1 MLTPAKKPIIL
12 NVMSESGLH
21 LRKVRNVV
29 HFSLQVVVNIRKEND
44 VYYIG
49 SDAFDI
55 HSQGYTEDEAK
66 ENIIEAIQLFIES
79 CYERGVLSEAL
90 KELGF
95 EPDREHASIG
105 LQQAFSVLQ
114 VPEDSGSL
122 MIDVPLPLLVADH
135 VRQTQAH

>member
-1 MLTPAKKPIIL
+1 
-12 NVMSESGLH
+12 MSESSLEIN
-21 LRKVRNVV
+21 RARNKV
-29 HFSLQVVVNIRKEND
+29 HFSLQVVVSIRKEND

-66 ENIIEAIQLFIES
+66 VNIIEAIQLFIES

-95 EPDREHASIG
+95 EPDREHGRIG
-105 LQQAFSVLQ
+105 LQQASTVLQ
-114 VPEDSGSL
+114 VPEDSGS
-122 MIDVPLPLLVADH
+122 MMVDVPLPLLVADH
-135 VRQTQAH
+135 VRQTQAY

>member
-1 MLTPAKKPIIL
+1 
-12 NVMSESGLH
+12 MSQPSLH
-21 LRKVRNVV
+21 IRKARYVV

-44 VYYIG
+44 IYYIC

-55 HSQGYTEDEAK
+55 HSQGYSEDEAK

-95 EPDREHASIG
+95 EPDREHGRIG
-105 LQQAFSVLQ
+105 LQQAFSMLQ
-114 VPEDSGSL
+114 VPEDSGS
-122 MIDVPLPLLVADH
+122 MMVDVPLPLLVADY
-135 VRQTQAH
+135 VPQTQAY

>member
-1 MLTPAKKPIIL
+1 M
-12 NVMSESGLH
+12 VMSKSSLH
-21 LRKVRNVV
+21 ISKASDVV
-29 HFSLQVVVNIRKEND
+29 HFSLQVVADIRKEKG

-49 SDAFDI
+49 SGAFDI
-55 HSQGYTEDEAK
+55 HSQGNSEDEAR

-95 EPDREHASIG
+95 ELDREHASMG
-105 LQQAFSVLQ
+105 FQQALSALQ

>member
-1 MLTPAKKPIIL
+1 
-12 NVMSESGLH
+12 MSHSSLH
-21 LRKVRNVV
+21 RRKARNVV
-29 HFSLQVVVNIRKEND
+29 HFSLQVVVDIRKEND

-55 HSQGYTEDEAK
+55 HSQGYSEDEAK

-79 CYERGVLSEAL
+79 CYERGVLADAL

-95 EPDREHASIG
+95 EPDREHCRMG

-114 VPEDSGSL
+114 VPEDSGS
-122 MIDVPLPLLVADH
+122 MMVDVPLPLLIADH
-135 VRQTQAH
+135 VRQTQAY

>member
-1 MLTPAKKPIIL
+1 
-12 NVMSESGLH
+12 MSESSLH
-21 LRKVRNVV
+21 IRESHNRVY
-29 HFSLQVVVNIRKEND
+29 FSLKVVADIRKEND
-44 VYYIG
+44 VYYVG

-55 HSQGYTEDEAK
+55 HSQGYTEEEAK

-95 EPDREHASIG
+95 VLDREHASIG
-105 LQQAFSVLQ
+105 FQRDFSVFQ
-114 VPEDSGSL
+114 VPEDSV

-135 VRQTQAH
+135 VRQAHSY

>member
-1 MLTPAKKPIIL
+1 
-12 NVMSESGLH
+12 MSQSSLH
-21 LRKVRNVV
+21 IRKARNSV
-29 HFSLQVVVNIRKEND
+29 HFSLQVIVNIRKEND

-49 SDAFDI
+49 SDAFDV

-95 EPDREHASIG
+95 EPDREHASLG
-105 LQQAFSVLQ
+105 LQQASSLLQ
-114 VPEDSGSL
+114 VPDASGSL
-122 MIDVPLPLLVADH
+122 MIDVPLPLLVAAH
-135 VRQTQAH
+135 VRQTQTY

>member
-1 MLTPAKKPIIL
+1 MGQ
-12 NVMSESGLH
+12 SSLH
-21 LRKVRNVV
+21 IRKARNVV
-29 HFSLQVVVNIRKEND
+29 HFSLQVVVNIRREND

-55 HSQGYTEDEAK
+55 HSQGYSEDEAK

-95 EPDREHASIG
+95 EPDREYGRIG
-105 LQQAFSVLQ
+105 LQQASSVLQ
-114 VPEDSGSL
+114 VPEDSGS
-122 MIDVPLPLLVADH
+122 MMVDVPLPLLVADH
-135 VRQTQAH
+135 VRQTQAY